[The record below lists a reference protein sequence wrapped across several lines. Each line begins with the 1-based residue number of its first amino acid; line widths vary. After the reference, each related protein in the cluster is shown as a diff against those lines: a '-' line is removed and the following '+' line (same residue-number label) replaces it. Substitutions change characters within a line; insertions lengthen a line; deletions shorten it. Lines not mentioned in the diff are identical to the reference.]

1 MKDNTTLS
9 NNQIYARLYQEIL
22 RLDLE
27 PSEQFFNI
35 CRNLYSPQRCI
46 DVEENVVKQ
55 HFILHFIKVKG
66 YRRKC
71 YRITFHLPIQYKMW
85 LTND

>member
-22 RLDLE
+22 KLNLE
-27 PSEQFFNI
+27 PDSRFFDI
-35 CRNLYSPQRCI
+35 CRNLYSPKKCI
-46 DVEENVVKQ
+46 E
-55 HFILHFIKVKG
+55 ILNFIKEKG
-66 YRRKC
+66 Y
-71 YRITFHLPIQYKMW
+71 LPIQYKMW